1 MFFVDL
7 YLEELRI
14 KKQRKS
20 VVKSKLGNKERDLND
35 PPPNLITG
43 DFRPAAQNHTRNKRL
58 ERRNTAELKIRRNLD
73 QKDNKGS
80 SHNALETTDKRETMQ
95 STQRENKYGYALKS
109 SQG

>member
-7 YLEELRI
+7 YLEELRV

-20 VVKSKLGNKERDLND
+20 IVKSKLGVKDKDYYD

-43 DFRPAAQNHTRNKRL
+43 DFRPAAQVYTRNKRL

-73 QKDNKGS
+73 
-80 SHNALETTDKRETMQ
+80 
-95 STQRENKYGYALKS
+95 
-109 SQG
+109 